1 MGKRRRFDKINSIAI
16 LIIALSA
23 LFVSVWQGIETRN
36 FNKLSMTPYLK
47 YKLTNAD
54 SVLTLSIRNVGQG
67 VAIITDMEVKVDG
80 KPYDSWEEALAAIS
94 EDMSMLRQLWIS
106 SNEIITSQEN
116 ITLMSSTIADFGG
129 KQLSIDIEYES
140 MYGDKMNRSFSYS
153 WFR

>member
-1 MGKRRRFDKINSIAI
+1 
-16 LIIALSA
+16 
-23 LFVSVWQGIETRN
+23 
-36 FNKLSMTPYLK
+36 MTPYLK